1 MPFYGAEQRRY
12 KMADVTVNTKNRRRP
27 WLAVVLS
34 LIMAGLGHIYC
45 GRFVKGLVLALLSCI
60 FIPVLFGTLSAS
72 HSSVRIVVIIISL
85 FASLIVWLI
94 AIIDSWY
101 TAKHTTADYM
111 LKDYNRW
118 YVYVLLMLM
127 GTGSSTQIA
136 FNVRTTALEAFR
148 VPVASNYP
156 TIVPNDRFLANKLAY
171 KHSDPK
177 RGDLVVFINP
187 EDRRINYIK
196 RVVAIAGD
204 TVEIKDGQL
213 YVNDE
218 KLQRQMLAQSTL
230 NNIRIKVRG
239 EPLEGDVF
247 YETNG
252 DAKYKIFM
260 AKLPHDKAS
269 PDFAKITVPEHHC
282 FVLGDNR
289 SLSHDSRHFGTIP
302 LALIK
307 GRADYLYWPA
317 KDWSRLG
324 KIGKY

>member
-1 MPFYGAEQRRY
+1 
-12 KMADVTVNTKNRRRP
+12 MADLTVNTKNRRRP

-34 LIMAGLGHIYC
+34 LIMAGLGHVYC
-45 GRFVKGLVLALLSCI
+45 GRFVKGLILAFLSCI
-60 FIPVLFGTLSAS
+60 FVPVIFGTLSVS
-72 HSSVRIVVIIISL
+72 HSSVRIVVIILSL
-85 FASLIVWLI
+85 FASLVVWLI

-101 TAKHTTADYM
+101 TAKHTTADYV

-127 GTGSSTQIA
+127 GTGGSTQIA

-148 VPVASNYP
+148 VPTASNYP

-171 KHSDPK
+171 KRSDPK
-177 RGDLVVFINP
+177 GGDLVVLINP
-187 EDRRINYIK
+187 ENRRMNYIK

-213 YVNDE
+213 YINDE
-218 KLQRQMLAQSTL
+218 KLQRQMLAQSIL
-230 NNIRIKVRG
+230 DNIRIKVRG
-239 EPLEGDVF
+239 MPLEGDVF

-252 DAKYKIFM
+252 DAKYKIFL
-260 AKLPHDKAS
+260 AKSPHDKAS

-317 KDWSRLG
+317 KDWSRFG
-324 KIGKY
+324 RIRDY